1 MTALV
6 YFVGG
11 TILIALFI
19 NLFKNDDE
27 LNFKTLKYLFPASL
41 ISVLLLIIFLVY

>member
-1 MTALV
+1 MTALI
-6 YFVGG
+6 YFLGG

-41 ISVLLLIIFLVY
+41 ISALFLIVIFIN

>member
-27 LNFKTLKYLFPASL
+27 LNFKTLKYLLPASL
-41 ISVLLLIIFLVY
+41 ISALLLIIFLVY

>member
-1 MTALV
+1 MAILV

-11 TILIALFI
+11 TIIIALFI

-41 ISVLLLIIFLVY
+41 ISALLLVIFLVY